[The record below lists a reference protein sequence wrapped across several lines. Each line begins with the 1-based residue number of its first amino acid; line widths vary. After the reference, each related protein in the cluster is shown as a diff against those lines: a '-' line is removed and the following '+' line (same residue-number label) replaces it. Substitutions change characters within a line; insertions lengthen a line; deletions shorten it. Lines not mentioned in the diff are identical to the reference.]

1 MAPSVA
7 QVVFIILGLV
17 TLGCALV
24 VVVSRNLFHSAI
36 FLAFAFV
43 GVAGVY
49 LLLQAEFLAG
59 IQILVY
65 VGAIVTLIVFAIML
79 SRDLMNP
86 KVRASNRQWVAA
98 AIAAALTFVV
108 LILVLM
114 RVQWP
119 AIGSEPSATL
129 ISDLG
134 QAMVGNY
141 ALPFEAVSVLLLVAL
156 VGSIII
162 ARER

>member
-1 MAPSVA
+1 M
-7 QVVFIILGLV
+7 
-17 TLGCALV
+17 T
-24 VVVSRNLFHSAI
+24 NLNFQTDFHAGHI
-36 FLAFAFV
+36 AV
-43 GVAGVY
+43 GSKHQQG
-49 LLLQAEFLAG
+49 
-59 IQILVY
+59 
-65 VGAIVTLIVFAIML
+65 IVT
-79 SRDLMNP
+79 
-86 KVRASNRQWVAA
+86 
-98 AIAAALTFVV
+98 TFTGV
-108 LILVLM
+108 LILVLL

-119 AIGSEPSATL
+119 AIGGEPSATL